1 MTGQSEEVAS
11 LTLQRQSLQPP
22 GWDTELQKQVSI
34 NNPETDQFSD
44 FVKSAVGNWET
55 EAKEK
60 SEKATVKPQ
69 SENNLETPNPQI
81 VEGQIQRDGPL
92 LEGGHVKEAGNAILH
107 ESLDT

>member
-1 MTGQSEEVAS
+1 M
-11 LTLQRQSLQPP
+11 
-22 GWDTELQKQVSI
+22 
-34 NNPETDQFSD
+34 
-44 FVKSAVGNWET
+44 GNWET
-55 EAKEK
+55 EAKETL
-60 SEKATVKPQ
+60 EKATVKPQ